1 MADAVITFTESR
13 HSDGAKIDRAL
24 IVCDWLSA
32 TAGTGAATTTYAYTG
47 HIQQAL
53 FVPDGAGTA
62 PDNLYDITITDG
74 TNDLLFGQ
82 GGNLPNDVSIALVSD
97 MGYVYES
104 TLTVNISGAGDANG
118 GLIYIYIVR

>member
-1 MADAVITFTESR
+1 MADAVITLTESR
-13 HSDGAKIDRAL
+13 HSNGANIDRAL

-47 HIQQAL
+47 HIQQVL
-53 FVPDGAGTA
+53 LVPDSAGTA
-62 PDNLYDITITDG
+62 PDDLYDITITDG

-82 GGNLPNDVSIALVSD
+82 GANLPAAVSVALVTD
-97 MGYVYES
+97 MGYIYES
-104 TLTVNISGAGDANG
+104 AITVNISGAGDANG